1 MTVQTALGTV
11 SQLWRYPAS
20 SLAGERLDAISV
32 GRETI
37 DGDRMF
43 GLVDA
48 GDNEIARP
56 DRDAKWHKVP
66 RIRTR
71 LSSDRDLEVAV
82 PGGDWLSAPGA
93 ECDRAVSAYL
103 GFTASIRPF
112 GQENAPPAYVGPL
125 TQARYRKAPIHLLT
139 TASLARLKALHP
151 EGVPDPRRFR
161 PNIVVDMDPVEGS
174 FPETEWIGRKLA
186 VGDLLLTV
194 SEPCRRCGFTIIAQ
208 DGFDNDPGILRN
220 LVRYNAHN
228 IGVYCTV
235 DRPARVETGAP
246 TRFA

>member
-1 MTVQTALGTV
+1 MNAQAALGTV

-32 GRETI
+32 GTSSV
-37 DGDRMF
+37 DGDRLF

-48 GDNEIARP
+48 SDNEIARP
-56 DRDAKWHKVP
+56 DRGPKWHKVP
-66 RIRTR
+66 LIRTR
-71 LSSDRDLEVAV
+71 LTEDRELEVAV
-82 PGGDWLSAPGA
+82 PGGDWLPAPDP
-93 ECDRAVSAYL
+93 ESDRVVSAFL
-103 GFTASIRPF
+103 GFEASIRPYF
-112 GQENAPPAYVGPL
+112 RENAAPSYSGPL
-125 TQARYRKAPIHLLT
+125 TVERYTRAPIHLLT

-151 EGVPDPRRFR
+151 QGVADPRRFR

-186 VGDLLLTV
+186 IGDLLLTV

-235 DRPARVETGAP
+235 DRPARVEIGAP
-246 TRFA
+246 MRFV